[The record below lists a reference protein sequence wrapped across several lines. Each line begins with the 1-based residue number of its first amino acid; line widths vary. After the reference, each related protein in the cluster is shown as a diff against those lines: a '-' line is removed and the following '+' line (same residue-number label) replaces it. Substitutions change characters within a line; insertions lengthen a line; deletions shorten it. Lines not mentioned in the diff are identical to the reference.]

1 MRIVQRTKRIAAMIA
16 IAIICLTCVSTLA
29 QHGRPRYVADELVC
43 KMRPGHNIDSINQA
57 FGTSVKNYAMR
68 IECYLLATQP
78 GENLDSLSIQIRMRP
93 DVIYCGPNFYCD
105 APEPL
110 QRSQPFLDEQ
120 SIGDFPTQLAAS
132 ELQLSE
138 VHTLS
143 TGVGVDVAVIDGG
156 VNFSHPLFVSQ
167 PGIIVSGW
175 DYIDN
180 DSIANDEPGGPGS
193 GHGTFVAGVVNLV
206 APGARIHAYRVLD
219 TLGSGD
225 GFSIS
230 LAALRAMDEGCRV
243 VNLSLGMLG
252 KHEALDDALRYLKTH
267 NVMILGAA
275 GNDSTAVD
283 SLFPFPASEPY
294 TEAIAALDSLDHKT
308 DFSNFGGRVDFC
320 APGTS
325 IYAPYLNSSYAWWD
339 GTSFSTPFVSGMAA
353 LLCSLDSTLTWT
365 ELDSIMSATAISVD
379 SLNPGLE
386 GKLGHGMINILTAT
400 QGLSRETCG
409 DADHSGTINISDAV
423 FLIAYIFAGG
433 TAPYSIT
440 AADADCSGSIDI
452 SDAVTLISYIFSGGT
467 PPCRSCLG
475 DPPN

>member
-1 MRIVQRTKRIAAMIA
+1 MIA
-16 IAIICLTCVSTLA
+16 IAIIYLTGVSTLA

-43 KMRPGHNIDSINQA
+43 KMRPGHNIDAVNQA
-57 FGTSVKNYAMR
+57 YETSTKGYAER

-78 GENLDSLSIQIRMRP
+78 GQNPDSLAMQIRMRP
-93 DVIYCGPNFYCD
+93 DVVYCGPNFYCD

-110 QRSQPFLDEQ
+110 QRSQPFLDVQ
-120 SIGDFPTQLAAS
+120 YTGDFPSQEAAS
-132 ELQLSE
+132 KLLLPE

-143 TGVGVDVAVIDGG
+143 TGINVDVAVIDGG

-167 PGIIVSGW
+167 PGSVVSGW
-175 DYIDN
+175 DYVDN
-180 DSIANDEPGGPGS
+180 DSIANDEPGGSGS

-230 LAALRAMDEGCRV
+230 LAALQAMDDGCRV
-243 VNLSLGMLG
+243 INLSLGMIG

-267 NVMILGAA
+267 NIMIMGAA

-294 TEAIAALDSLDHKT
+294 TEAIAALDSLDLKA

-325 IYAPYLNSSYAWWD
+325 IYAPFLDSYYAWWD

-353 LLCSLDSTLTWT
+353 LLCSLDSSLTWT
-365 ELDSIMSATAISVD
+365 EFDSIMAVTAVSVD

-386 GKLGHGMINILTAT
+386 GKLGHGMINILAAT
-400 QGLSRETCG
+400 QGLTRATCG
-409 DADHSGTINISDAV
+409 DADHSGTVDISDVV
-423 FLIAYIFAGG
+423 FLIAYIFGG
-433 TAPYSIT
+433 GAAPYST
-440 AADADCSGSIDI
+440 TMADADCSGSINI

-467 PPCRSCLG
+467 LPCRICLG